1 MFSYIKIN
9 WTIYY
14 SFTVIFP
21 VVASVCRAL
30 QPSSYQRAA
39 SHLVRGITW
48 FLLSAR
54 GECLDS
60 HMPLQYVSTCSE
72 GVEIMVRFIYQIPA
86 LNKTFL
92 LLLLGNG
99 CPPLPSKRMSKFQF
113 NGKKALGLQHS
124 YSMSY
129 AAKHSS
135 LSSVVLVQSASKQLF
150 FQLIFTQTLTFL
162 QFGQKT
168 FSSSNTIETDIHCVI
183 LWSEYMTSNPVH
195 VTCLSAASGVHSY
208 GLPASERNEKQLPAD
223 TC

>member
-21 VVASVCRAL
+21 VVAPVCRAL

-39 SHLVRGITW
+39 THLVRGITW

-60 HMPLQYVSTCSE
+60 HLPLQYVSTCSE

-86 LNKTFL
+86 LKKTFL

-99 CPPLPSKRMSKFQF
+99 TPPLPSKRMSKFQF
-113 NGKKALGLQHS
+113 NGKKNPR
-124 YSMSY
+124 
-129 AAKHSS
+129 SS
-135 LSSVVLVQSASKQLF
+135 AQLF
-150 FQLIFTQTLTFL
+150 NVICCKAQLIVICSVSPVWFKAALLSINLYTDPYISAVWTKSFL
-162 QFGQKT
+162 IFKYNRNRY
-168 FSSSNTIETDIHCVI
+168 SLC
-183 LWSEYMTSNPVH
+183 NPLKWVH
-195 VTCLSAASGVHSY
+195 
-208 GLPASERNEKQLPAD
+208 D
-223 TC
+223 F